1 MLTPAQASLSSLPDS
16 LLTCWVLPTTA
27 RVDIEFLPPHVVEGE
42 NVLLRVDNLPENL
55 LVYAWFKGET
65 DTKHG
70 IALYSLVYSVI
81 VKGLVHSGRETLYS
95 NGSLWIQNVTQED
108 TGFYIF
114 QTRRKR
120 GEIVSN
126 TSIHLQVH
134 CK

>member
-1 MLTPAQASLSSLPDS
+1 MEYLPS
-16 LLTCWVLPTTA
+16 
-27 RVDIEFLPPHVVEGE
+27 HVVEGE

-55 LVYAWFKGET
+55 LGYVWLKGES
-65 DTKHG
+65 DKRH
-70 IALYSLVYSVI
+70 IIPRYSLAFNLSVL
-81 VKGLVHSGRETLYS
+81 GHMDSGRETLYS

-114 QTRRKR
+114 QTISKR

-126 TSIHLQVH
+126 TAIHLQVH